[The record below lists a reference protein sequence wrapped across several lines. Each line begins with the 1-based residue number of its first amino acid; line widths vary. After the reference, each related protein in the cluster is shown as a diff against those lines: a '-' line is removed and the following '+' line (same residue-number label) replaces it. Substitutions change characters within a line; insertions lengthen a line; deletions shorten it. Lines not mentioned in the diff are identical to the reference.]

1 MIFHLFN
8 ATCQCKAGVG
18 CVCYKQCH
26 VILFALVW
34 HVKLG
39 SSIFLTAHHYHE
51 IQVCWKAHFCCFRGI
66 LTIKYKLGL
75 LWRRVLLVGLVRRW
89 REIGKIILVV
99 VLPSFLLIINS
110 QLSVK
115 SLLGSLTMLSK
126 PSNSYI
132 PLSIHLLLLI
142 LLGMCWR
149 SRSLVSNKDES
160 PNAERVTLSV
170 MSKNE
175 NRTVG
180 DSKMVL

>member
-8 ATCQCKAGVG
+8 ATCQYKAGVG

-34 HVKLG
+34 HVELG
-39 SSIFLTAHHYHE
+39 SFIFLAAYHSHQ
-51 IQVCWKAHFCCFRGI
+51 IHVYWKAHFCCFRGI

-75 LWRRVLLVGLVRRW
+75 VWGRVLLVGLVRRW

-132 PLSIHLLLLI
+132 LLSIHLLLLI

-149 SRSLVSNKDES
+149 RQVFGQQQ
-160 PNAERVTLSV
+160 R
-170 MSKNE
+170 
-175 NRTVG
+175 
-180 DSKMVL
+180 